1 MHGSDSTC
9 NYKYKSMNKVGTY
22 YKDAQFVLIILTD
35 SRARGI
41 LCKDD

>member
-1 MHGSDSTC
+1 MRGSDSTC